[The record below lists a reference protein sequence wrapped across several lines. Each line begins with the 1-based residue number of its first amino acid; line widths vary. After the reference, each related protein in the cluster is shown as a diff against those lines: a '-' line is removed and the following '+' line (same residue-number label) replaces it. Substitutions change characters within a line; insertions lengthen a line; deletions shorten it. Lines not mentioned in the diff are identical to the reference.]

1 MSMRG
6 MIEIIK
12 RTITNTTYLAAQTNL
27 RMPILVPVMVIF
39 VQSCSAS
46 VCLYVCMILDT
57 CLFVF

>member
-6 MIEIIK
+6 MIEILK
-12 RTITNTTYLAAQTNL
+12 RTITNTTYLAQTNL

-46 VCLYVCMILDT
+46 VCLYVCMI
-57 CLFVF
+57 F